1 MPVRN
6 NDEVDLIALLQV
18 LWESKLIVALFVV
31 LFGLASIY
39 FALTTTPIYSA
50 EAVVVKVK
58 ESEMGGAASLA
69 SQFGGL
75 GSLVGMSMGGGG
87 PGQESQAVLKSRR
100 LTEEFIIRGDLLEEL
115 SPGDDPAFTLWRA
128 VKQFR
133 ELILTIREDAVEGII
148 TITIEWND
156 PAVAARWANDYV
168 ALANEIIRTQAREE
182 AERNIEYLNQ
192 QISQTNVVGL
202 QRVMYNLIEAETK
215 TLMLANARS
224 EFAFSSVDPAVTP
237 EVRSKP
243 KRKIVVL
250 SGIAIGLIFGILF
263 VFALN
268 IFRQLKT
275 RELSDPA

>member
-115 SPGDDPAFTLWRA
+115 SPGDDPDFTLWRA

>member
-1 MPVRN
+1 
-6 NDEVDLIALLQV
+6 
-18 LWESKLIVALFVV
+18 
-31 LFGLASIY
+31 
-39 FALTTTPIYSA
+39 
-50 EAVVVKVK
+50 
-58 ESEMGGAASLA
+58 
-69 SQFGGL
+69 
-75 GSLVGMSMGGGG
+75 
-87 PGQESQAVLKSRR
+87 
-100 LTEEFIIRGDLLEEL
+100 
-115 SPGDDPAFTLWRA
+115 
-128 VKQFR
+128 
-133 ELILTIREDAVEGII
+133 LILTIGEDDVGGIT
-148 TITIEWND
+148 TITIEWTD